1 MSKKAK
7 QLIKITLYME
17 KLDKW
22 RKNKKVSL
30 EESCILTTLQHHYYS
45 EIYLGNSIFEYMK
58 KGILESIK
66 NLDKKP
72 SETFKKEIEKFS
84 KVLPIE
90 EAFTFL

>member
-30 EESCILTTLQHHYYS
+30 EESCILTNLQHHYHS
-45 EIYLGNSIFEYMK
+45 EIYLGCSIFEYMK
-58 KGILESIK
+58 KDILESIK

-72 SETFKKEIEKFS
+72 SKTFKREIEKFS
-84 KVLPIE
+84 KVLPMKE
-90 EAFTFL
+90 VFTFL